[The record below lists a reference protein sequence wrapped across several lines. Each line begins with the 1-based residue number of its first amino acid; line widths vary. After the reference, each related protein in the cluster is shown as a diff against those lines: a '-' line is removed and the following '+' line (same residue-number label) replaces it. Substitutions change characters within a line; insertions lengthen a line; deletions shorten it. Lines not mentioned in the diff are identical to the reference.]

1 MAIRA
6 GLAGTG
12 WHATRAKPVAV
23 LTARVEQGRIEVLN
37 IHKGDRVKAGQVFLV
52 LWNEDLVARER
63 LSQHQL
69 LTATAHVRGACEL
82 A

>member
-1 MAIRA
+1 VAIRA

-12 WHATRAKPVAV
+12 WYATRAKPVAV

-37 IHKGDRVKAGQVFLV
+37 IHKGDREKAGQVFLV

-69 LTATAHVRGACEL
+69 LTATAHVREVCEL